1 MAKARAV
8 DGLYGDLPFGEA
20 AARVVEIRAQEL
32 WDNEADVLDTTDIE
46 RVHDMRVATRRL
58 RAVLEIFAPCFPKKA
73 HREVLSDVKVLAD
86 ALGARRDPDVHIAA
100 LRGFAG
106 GLPRTARPGVEALVG
121 SLLADQAAGNR
132 TLADA
137 LRQTR
142 RVKLRERIAE
152 LVSDARTESA

>member
-1 MAKARAV
+1 MARARSIEGL
-8 DGLYGDLPFGEA
+8 DGAMPYGEA
-20 AARVVEIRAQEL
+20 AALIVGVRAQEL

-73 HREVLSDVKVLAD
+73 HAEVLADVKALAD
-86 ALGARRDPDVHIAA
+86 ALGDRRDPDVHIAA

-121 SLLADQAAGNR
+121 SLIADQAAGNR

-137 LRQTR
+137 LREAKRAQ
-142 RVKLRERIAE
+142 LRER
-152 LVSDARTESA
+152 LDALIESARKRT

>member
-1 MAKARAV
+1 MAKARTIP
-8 DGLYGDLPFGEA
+8 GLEGSMPYGEA
-20 AARVVEIRAQEL
+20 AARIVAVRAQEL

-58 RAVLEIFAPCFPKKA
+58 RAVLEIFAPCFPRKA
-73 HREVLSDVKVLAD
+73 HADVLRDVKALAD

-121 SLLADQAAGNR
+121 SLIADQAEGNR
-132 TLADA
+132 VLADA
-137 LRQTR
+137 LREAKR
-142 RVKLRERIAE
+142 SGLRERLDDLIAR
-152 LVSDARTESA
+152 AGKR